1 MRVTINGDEVR
12 VTGQALCGMPRALAL
27 APRFGKDIDNP
38 SRVIVTRISSL
49 ASALALACAG
59 AAAHAQAWTP
69 QRNVE
74 IVVSSAPGGSNDRTA
89 RQVEKAIVE
98 NKLVAG
104 TVTVV
109 NKPGGGATIAY
120 TYINQRAGDAHT
132 LLIGTPTLLTNHI
145 TGLGSQ
151 HYRDF
156 TSIALLF
163 NDYTVF
169 AVNAASAIA
178 NGNDLAA
185 RVRKDPNSVAA
196 GFAVAL
202 GSHNHV
208 AACLLVKALGRN
220 ARELKAVAFKGSAEA
235 VTALL
240 GAHIDLVTTAAGNA
254 APHVAAGRMRVVA
267 AAAPARLG
275 GALAGVPTWKEQ
287 GVELVFGGWR
297 AVMGP
302 RGLSPEQVAY
312 WENVLRRATQV
323 PDWRADLEKNYW
335 SDEFITG
342 AQFRAYLDKD
352 YAAMNVVLTE
362 LGLAK
367 QEK

>member
-1 MRVTINGDEVR
+1 MILR
-12 VTGQALCGMPRALAL
+12 
-27 APRFGKDIDNP
+27 
-38 SRVIVTRISSL
+38 SHSSL
-49 ASALALACAG
+49 VPRSLVCAFVLAAASAS
-59 AAAHAQAWTP
+59 AQTWSP

-89 RQVEKAIVE
+89 RQVEKVIVE
-98 NKLVAG
+98 NRLVAG

-120 TYINQRAGDAHT
+120 TYVNQRAGDAHT

-145 TGLGSQ
+145 TGLGTQ
-151 HYRDF
+151 YYGDF
-156 TSIALLF
+156 TPIALLF

-169 AVNAASAIA
+169 AVNAGSSIA
-178 NGNDLAA
+178 TGSDLAG
-185 RVRKDPNSVAA
+185 RLKRDPGTVAA

-220 ARELKAVAFKGSAEA
+220 ARDLKAVAFKGSAEA
-235 VTALL
+235 VAALL

-267 AAAPARLG
+267 AAAPVRLG
-275 GALAGVPTWKEQ
+275 GALAHVPTWREQ
-287 GVELVFGGWR
+287 GIELVFGGWR

-302 RGLSPEQVAY
+302 KGLTPAQVAY
-312 WENVLRRATQV
+312 WEGVLRKATQT

-335 SDEFITG
+335 SDEFMTSV
-342 AQFRAYLDKD
+342 QFKAYLDKD
-352 YAAMNVVLTE
+352 YADMKAVLTE

-367 QEK
+367 SVTGAR